1 MLIWTADNCPI
12 LVGSTTGFFPTAV
25 VGRAIREIG
34 VDFTPA
40 CAQVIDKQV
49 TVIRSRHHV
58 ACVGRQH
65 QCISRWRA
73 ARVTY
78 GEWPLQS
85 VMFSDVDGYGHVRK
99 LAGSD
104 AEVRCVAPLIQ
115 EELFLALG
123 KIHKKD
129 LALRAYSA
137 LDIALVRRK
146 CDRRQYGDDC
156 QCNHEFDQCET
167 TACAHWINPPERQG
181 KTVAFISHLQKSRR
195 TRRRHRYSMSGLWIA
210 TDGFHLIRAP

>member
-49 TVIRSRHHV
+49 TVIRGRHQV
-58 ACVGRQH
+58 ACVRRQH
-65 QCISRWRA
+65 ERISRWRA
-73 ARVTY
+73 GRVADRK
-78 GEWPLQS
+78 GPLQG
-85 VMFSDVDGYGHVRK
+85 VMFGDLYGYRHVRK
-99 LAGSD
+99 LAGCD
-104 AEVRCVAPLIQ
+104 AEIRCVAPLIQ

-129 LALRAYSA
+129 LALRAYAA
-137 LDIALVRRK
+137 LNVALVRRK
-146 CDRRQYGDDC
+146 CDRAQYRDNRQC
-156 QCNHEFDQCET
+156 KHEFYQCE
-167 TACAHWINPPERQG
+167 AAGSAHWR
-181 KTVAFISHLQKSRR
+181 
-195 TRRRHRYSMSGLWIA
+195 
-210 TDGFHLIRAP
+210 IRPNEA